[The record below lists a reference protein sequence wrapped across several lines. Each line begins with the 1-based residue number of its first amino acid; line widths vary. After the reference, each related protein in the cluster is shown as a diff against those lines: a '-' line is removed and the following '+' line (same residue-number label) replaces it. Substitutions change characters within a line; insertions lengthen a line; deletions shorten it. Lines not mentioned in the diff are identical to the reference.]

1 MVTRRDST
9 RPATQKIAT
18 IFGSS
23 ASACAPV
30 VCENALAKM
39 DIIDGLRR
47 TGEDT
52 IGGGAEAQCELGL
65 TCYAICASGLGLAA
79 GNRPRNSRFRP
90 MEDERAKLL
99 TKAER

>member
-1 MVTRRDST
+1 M
-9 RPATQKIAT
+9 
-18 IFGSS
+18 
-23 ASACAPV
+23 
-30 VCENALAKM
+30 NALAKM
-39 DIIDGLRR
+39 AIIGRLRR

-65 TCYAICASGLGLAA
+65 TCCAIYASGFGLAA
-79 GNRPRNSRFRP
+79 GNRPRSSRYRP